1 MALEKTSKLEY
12 RKELEDRDTG
22 KTQLKDEIVSLKL
35 PSEYLTNRT
44 NKFKLTDDVAA
55 KLEYAFKKGHTI
67 KSACNFADVK
77 YETYIKWTMKYPM
90 FKAHMEM
97 AQEYLKDKALKTV
110 AYYLDNKD
118 PDVAKW
124 YLERKYS
131 KEYSKTPDMLQQ
143 INNYQVSFIEDE
155 DEPK

>member
-1 MALEKTSKLEY
+1 MALEKTSKMEY
-12 RKELEDRDTG
+12 RKEVEDDG
-22 KTQLKDEIVSLKL
+22 KEETPLKDEIVSLKL
-35 PSEYLTNRT
+35 PSQYLTHKT
-44 NKFKLTDDVAA
+44 NKFTLTDDVAA

-77 YETYIKWTMKYPM
+77 YETYIKWTMKFPM

-131 KEYSKTPDMLQQ
+131 KEYSKTPDMLTQ
-143 INNYQVSFIEDE
+143 INNYTVDFIQDEED
-155 DEPK
+155 PK

>member
-1 MALEKTSKLEY
+1 MSDETKNNNEEISSIADEVVAL
-12 RKELEDRDTG
+12 
-22 KTQLKDEIVSLKL
+22 QM
-35 PSEYLTNRT
+35 PSQYLTHKTKNFT
-44 NKFKLTDDVAA
+44 LTDDVAA

-77 YETYIKWTMKYPM
+77 YETYIKWTMKFPM
-90 FKAHMEM
+90 FKAHMQM
-97 AQEYLKDKALKTV
+97 AQEYLKDEALKTV
-110 AYYLDNKD
+110 AYYLKNKD

-143 INNYQVSFIEDE
+143 INNYQVSFIEDDE
-155 DEPK
+155 EPK

>member
-1 MALEKTSKLEY
+1 MSKDNKEEVSSITDEVVALQMPSQY
-12 RKELEDRDTG
+12 
-22 KTQLKDEIVSLKL
+22 LK
-35 PSEYLTNRT
+35 NRT
-44 NKFKLTDDVAA
+44 NKFTLTDDVAA

-77 YETYIKWTMKYPM
+77 YETYIKWTMKFPM
-90 FKAHMEM
+90 FKAHMQM
-97 AQEYLKDKALKTV
+97 AQEYLKDEALKTV
-110 AYYLDNKD
+110 AYYLKNKD

-131 KEYSKTPDMLQQ
+131 KEYSKTPDMLTQ
-143 INNYQVSFIEDE
+143 INNYTVDFIQDE